1 MRKILPSLF
10 FFFPLF
16 LASSG
21 SGFGKAYVQYSGGGE
36 IDWSN
41 GVVEAIGFAY
51 PPANP
56 INPAQAR
63 ALTKSEAKVQA
74 RHNLLDIVREINA
87 DSKTLVKNS
96 MDQISF
102 PFADVYSLNKQAEVV
117 EIAYLDNGSVKAIVS
132 MSLKGPFAR
141 RFLPKNFVSIATIS
155 QPKEIS
161 SKKEDSYTGLVVDC
175 RGLPLKPAIVPIIV
189 DEDGHE
195 VYHLHEQGACC
206 PGWCGFLC
214 PGSCGRPEAL
224 AGWF

>member
-1 MRKILPSLF
+1 
-10 FFFPLF
+10 
-16 LASSG
+16 
-21 SGFGKAYVQYSGGGE
+21 
-36 IDWSN
+36 
-41 GVVEAIGFAY
+41 
-51 PPANP
+51 
-56 INPAQAR
+56 
-63 ALTKSEAKVQA
+63 
-74 RHNLLDIVREINA
+74 
-87 DSKTLVKNS
+87 
-96 MDQISF
+96 
-102 PFADVYSLNKQAEVV
+102 
-117 EIAYLDNGSVKAIVS
+117 VKAIVS

-155 QPKEIS
+155 QPKEIG

-175 RGLPLKPAIVPIIV
+175 RGLPLKPAMVPIIV